1 MDSRQSRLA
10 LTNWAAKIKMA
21 KGEIMK
27 RFRKIATF
35 VLVWATASS
44 TLIAATPYYVCRCPD
59 GTIKTHFIDAVAPES
74 SCCSS
79 NCCAAS
85 PKEKPCCQAAKKKQ
99 VVKPARD
106 TKPSAGHRQ
115 DYGANGP
122 SISQVP
128 CQKTL
133 VQPEGRSICRVE
145 ANPTETDL
153 VVALLPPVLPG
164 PSAMHEAEGG
174 TALWR
179 IDKAP
184 PPTDLVTVFQRLT
197 I

>member
-1 MDSRQSRLA
+1 
-10 LTNWAAKIKMA
+10 
-21 KGEIMK
+21 MK
-27 RFRKIATF
+27 RFRKIATI

-44 TLIAATPYYVCRCPD
+44 TLIASTPYYVCRCPD
-59 GTIKTHFIDAVAPES
+59 GTIKTHLVGTVAPESS

-85 PKEKPCCQAAKKKQ
+85 TKEKPCCQAAKKKQ
-99 VVKPARD
+99 AVKPARD
-106 TKPSAGHRQ
+106 AKPSDGHRQ
-115 DYGANGP
+115 ADGTDGP

-145 ANPTETDL
+145 ANATQADHT
-153 VVALLPPVLPG
+153 VASLPVALPG
-164 PSAMHEAEGG
+164 PAAIIGAEGG

-179 IDKAP
+179 IDKSP
-184 PPTDLVTVFQRLT
+184 PPTDLVVVFQRLT